1 MADVTP
7 EELNA
12 IMRRYQDNVTYRAMS
27 QACAKALRPVRR
39 IARRRNFGFTDRT
52 GETRKAIGPI
62 RQYKNSTARR
72 YKGGG
77 AYFRGPGIIGAR
89 LEYDYGQ
96 KYSFLRPARDRSLGA
111 QFNVFVRAANE
122 AIEKET
128 DRLRRGGR

>member
-1 MADVTP
+1 MADVTL
-7 EELNA
+7 EEMQA
-12 IMRRYQDNVTYRAMS
+12 IMRRYQQNVTYRAMS

-77 AYFRGPGIIGAR
+77 AYFRGPGVIGAR
-89 LEYDYGQ
+89 LEYDYEQ
-96 KYSFLRPARDRSLGA
+96 KYAFIRPARNRSLSS
-111 QFNVFVRAANE
+111 QFNTFIRAANE
-122 AIEKET
+122 SIDKET